1 MLTKL
6 IVLMI
11 LSIGNIVNGMTA
23 NEIALCTQ
31 YASDKALLD
40 AIPSPTYP
48 VDLVETLCVTINPCT
63 ELNTRGEAVAKDTW
77 IHRSSSNLALDNEQ
91 SAMSASSAYMYYS
104 MEYARVPH
112 GIVLEVCA
120 PNFEKVRLEGV
131 YECNPDTILSVE
143 GKCPTPNG
151 YGTFEVSDCQFVLET
166 SSDLI
171 GHIQMMRYSFLPEY
185 GCFDSSGLDS
195 TQTLT
200 SPTPPNSIV
209 SCGTL
214 EGEGYAPGSN
224 LCGVACK
231 ADYILDTTTNP
242 PSCNPKCGAVTSLQC
257 LSHEKATAVCED
269 MNEPRYTCEACSV
282 QTGYE
287 TTAWSTTGTRTTT
300 CEYDICLAGTFG
312 DSTSVSGACTPCP
325 VNHITT
331 TPGHD
336 SCTHCAPQTTG
347 THQQNTGQSTCVECF
362 SETIDTSNVCETG
375 YGLFRD
381 YTQIQTYFANIT
393 TNTAYYDTFNNME
406 QFCSDSYACLPCLP
420 GYYEDNHVCIQCAIG
435 SYQPNFGATAC
446 FACSTGQTTTTL
458 GCTAPEQCVCD
469 VGYS

>member
-1 MLTKL
+1 
-6 IVLMI
+6 
-11 LSIGNIVNGMTA
+11 MTA

-40 AIPSPTYP
+40 AISSPTYP
-48 VDLVETLCVTINPCT
+48 VDLVESLCVTINPCT

-131 YECNPDTILSVE
+131 YECNPDTILSVD
-143 GKCPTPNG
+143 GKCPTPHG
-151 YGTFEVSDCQFVLET
+151 YGSFEVADCQFALEP

-171 GHIQMMRYSFLPEY
+171 GHIQMMRYSFLPGY

-200 SPTPPNSIV
+200 SPTPPNSVV
-209 SCGTL
+209 SCGAL
-214 EGEGYAPGSN
+214 EGEGYAPGAN

-231 ADYILDTTTNP
+231 ADYTLDTTTNP

-287 TTAWSTTGTRTTT
+287 T
-300 CEYDICLAGTFG
+300 
-312 DSTSVSGACTPCP
+312 VSY
-325 VNHITT
+325 
-331 TPGHD
+331 
-336 SCTHCAPQTTG
+336 THLTLP
-347 THQQNTGQSTCVECF
+347 
-362 SETIDTSNVCETG
+362 TIHLV
-375 YGLFRD
+375 
-381 YTQIQTYFANIT
+381 
-393 TNTAYYDTFNNME
+393 
-406 QFCSDSYACLPCLP
+406 
-420 GYYEDNHVCIQCAIG
+420 
-435 SYQPNFGATAC
+435 
-446 FACSTGQTTTTL
+446 
-458 GCTAPEQCVCD
+458 
-469 VGYS
+469 